1 MNNPSRYDADLV
13 KRGMEVIQAEIDRM
27 SKTGMRN
34 ISEQMAARG
43 LTGSS
48 LEGFAASDLQGELGR
63 YGNERAFN
71 LAQDQ
76 ARTWAQDSSTAF
88 GMGLGAT
95 GLPFAALRSAKLVMT
110 DKLIAATAPL
120 YRSIAARSRKT

>member
-1 MNNPSRYDADLV
+1 MKSIEDPIA
-13 KRGMEVIQAEIDRM
+13 RM

-48 LEGFAASDLQGELGR
+48 LEGFAAADLQSELGR

-95 GLPFAALRSAKLVMT
+95 GLGEQIVSRVVCNRFPQAGT
-110 DKLIAATAPL
+110 DVRLC
-120 YRSIAARSRKT
+120 